1 MNDNEAK
8 FLLRAF
14 RPDGRDARDPL
25 FVEALSQAANNP
37 PLRAWLEREQAFDRA
52 VAGKLRDLQPPSGLR
67 EAILIG
73 GRASLRR
80 RAWWKNPVWLALAA
94 SVAFALT
101 VASRLLRSGPSA
113 HDFAEFA
120 IHELATARNQH
131 GGQKSEHTKLEFRLA
146 GTALPLPGNARVDPE
161 ELRRAG
167 CHAVAF
173 AGHEVFE
180 ICFVRDGK
188 MFHLYAA
195 SSKYFSGGDAIA
207 QSQMMTKGRFT
218 ATAWK
223 EAGFTYALVTDEGD
237 AALRKLI

>member
-25 FVEALSQAANNP
+25 FAEALSQAAKNP

-52 VAGKLRDLQPPSGLR
+52 VAAKLRNVQTPSGLR

-94 SVAFALT
+94 SVAFGLT

-120 IHELATARNQH
+120 IHELATARDQH
-131 GGQKSEHTKLEFRLA
+131 GSKNPEHSKLEFRLA
-146 GTALPLPGNARVDPE
+146 GTALPLPGNTRLDPE

-188 MFHLYAA
+188 LFHLYAA
-195 SSKYFSGGDAIA
+195 SAKYLSGGAVIA
-207 QSQMMTKGRFT
+207 QSQVMTKGRFT
-218 ATAWK
+218 ATVWK
-223 EAGFTYALVTDEGD
+223 DTGFAYALVTDEG
-237 AALRKLI
+237 AEALRKVI